1 MLQPEPPSF
10 DTPPPGPVV
19 TATPEPQPEPKRK
32 GGVSW
37 KVLLTVALVMAVGGT
52 AGGVALMKKLDD
64 GKTKDSKA
72 AGPVTTAQSPSPT
85 PTSQKTAS
93 ADSGPTGSSGD
104 SVTAAP
110 SKSGQSAVS
119 APARPTGYT
128 PILDKKSLSIPGAE
142 YTSDTYRIDLNAGT
156 VVPHSGELKWG
167 LGVSNN
173 GSGSKANAF
182 DSYGDDKSDFA
193 VITEPTV
200 TAEQCAAAIDSRP
213 DTDLSYN
220 RVAPGRLLCIR
231 DRVTRNIAVAVIE
244 QADPTTGAAKVTVST
259 WRAS

>member
-1 MLQPEPPSF
+1 MCIR
-10 DTPPPGPVV
+10 DRPPPGPVV
-19 TATPEPQPEPKRK
+19 SSDPAPGPEPKRK

-64 GKTKDSKA
+64 GKKTDTKS
-72 AGPVTTAQSPSPT
+72 AGPVTASQSPSPSPT
-85 PTSQKTAS
+85 PEKTTSSTAS
-93 ADSGPTGSSGD
+93 TGSTGD

-110 SKSGQSAVS
+110 SKSGQSTVS
-119 APARPTGYT
+119 APARPTGYA

-142 YTSDTYRIDLNAGT
+142 YTSDTYRIDLDAGT

-173 GSGSKANAF
+173 SNGSKANAF
-182 DSYGDDKSDFA
+182 ASYGDDKSDFA
-193 VITEPTV
+193 VITEPSV

-231 DRVTRNIAVAVIE
+231 DRVTRNIAIAVIE
-244 QADPTTGAAKVTVST
+244 QADPTTGAAKATVST